1 MAMLSSVLLNLFL
14 NFSAALIG
22 GSQCFIILAHV
33 PVRLV
38 FFTFISVDVLG
49 YLKLI
54 FFSVAIFDVDHV
66 EDLETLLRRDSRKE
80 KRNLRNALNCNEV
93 DVILALLHRSLWSTS

>member
-1 MAMLSSVLLNLFL
+1 MPLPDVILACMMTCTRNGFAYCFTGPHL

-22 GSQCFIILAHV
+22 GGRCFIILAHV

-38 FFTFISVDVLG
+38 FFTFISVAVLG

-54 FFSVAIFDVDHV
+54 FLVFSAI
-66 EDLETLLRRDSRKE
+66 E
-80 KRNLRNALNCNEV
+80 
-93 DVILALLHRSLWSTS
+93 